1 MDMYIETIYE
11 GNQLARSTVMGV
23 LADGT
28 VKELRCLNGQY
39 SSAGGKVTSYIDPT
53 IITADAVVKGQI
65 KRLAQKACQ
74 GGNRSNRHSSIQH
87 EYNRLLVL
95 EEKRMA

>member
-1 MDMYIETIYE
+1 MDMYIENVYE
-11 GNQLARSTVMGV
+11 GNQLAKRTVMGV

-28 VKELRCLNGQY
+28 VKKIRCLNGRY
-39 SSAGGKVTSYIDPT
+39 SSADGKVTSYIDPT

-65 KRLAQKACQ
+65 KRLAQKACK
-74 GGNRSNRHSSIQH
+74 GGNRSSRHSSIQH
-87 EYNRLLVL
+87 EYNRLLAL